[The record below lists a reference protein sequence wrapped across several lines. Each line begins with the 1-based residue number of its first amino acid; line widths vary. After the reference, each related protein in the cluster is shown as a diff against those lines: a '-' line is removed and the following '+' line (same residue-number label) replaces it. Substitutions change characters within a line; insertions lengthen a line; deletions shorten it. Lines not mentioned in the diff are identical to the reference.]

1 MSWSSNHS
9 FVENNIPKSSG
20 EYSVKKINDLISPFH
35 FYRKYIPCLFRNPN
49 LQAFSSQPVLNSK
62 ETNKSMFS
70 HYLEN
75 HISFHQFTSGF
86 FVPLASQVSVHVH
99 FIDFWR
105 KPRDCQLDG
114 LNFKQL
120 TLDPNSFISS
130 CCIPSQNPSCGI
142 LESFAA

>member
-99 FIDFWR
+99 FIDFEGSQGTVSLM
-105 KPRDCQLDG
+105 D
-114 LNFKQL
+114 L
-120 TLDPNSFISS
+120 TSNNWLWILTHSS
-130 CCIPSQNPSCGI
+130 HRVAFQVQNPSCGI